1 MSSTNKNQ
9 LQTGNVPPGQI
20 KHLGPEDRKDIK
32 ISVTLFNSDNTQ
44 QKAIKSIDE
53 ILEMKDTPEL
63 TWVNIEGANN
73 QEQIKKIGAHFHI
86 HELVLEDILNTNQR
100 PKVEFHSD
108 YIYIVLKRWILESS
122 PLTIGFEQ
130 VSILMLKNFVFTFK
144 ERQDSLFDSLIKQF
158 KAGKDVFKSRA
169 TDFLTYLIMDTIVD
183 EYFILQDPLEDVIEK
198 IDSDLLTNPSTETLQ
213 SIQRVKR
220 ELIFVQK
227 TVLPLREVLNSLQHR
242 SFVLIH
248 DETKLYL
255 HDIYDH
261 VMRVN
266 EQIESYRELITG
278 MMGIYLS
285 SVSNRMNEVMKVLT
299 VFASIFIPLT
309 FLAGIYGMNFKFMPE
324 LEWKWGYPV
333 MWGMFILIPVS
344 LLIYFKRKK
353 WL

>member
-1 MSSTNKNQ
+1 LTN
-9 LQTGNVPPGQI
+9 T
-20 KHLGPEDRKDIK
+20 D
-32 ISVTLFNSDNTQ
+32 
-44 QKAIKSIDE
+44 
-53 ILEMKDTPEL
+53 
-63 TWVNIEGANN
+63 

-227 TVLPLREVLNSLQHR
+227 TILPLREVLNSLQHR

-266 EQIESYRELITG
+266 EQFESYRELITG